1 MENKLLARYPLGY
14 EKRTWKQDY
23 FILSL
28 SSPAPYGTEKLKEK
42 DALTRQKLRR
52 AVKTSIDAGFN
63 LLGCLWADST
73 SAMDIVRC
81 AEGYGAK
88 VLFQDL
94 KGFGGM
100 GDSNIF
106 CQKNDLLGAIDKT
119 ANYDSVMGYCLWD
132 EPILDEHLTV
142 VRKMVEEV
150 ERICPEKLAY
160 TVAVPDYH
168 PLCRWE
174 DDAFAPY
181 IDKFLD
187 EIEPSVLSFDYYPV
201 GKREYDEKLQLDNS
215 TMWSDLEIARRAAQ
229 KRNMPLWFYY
239 QEHHY
244 HFHGW
249 DYDFTFPMARAM
261 ANAGILYGAKGLE
274 AYVEFDGFIDPYTG
288 KEGAFFDEQK
298 AFNREVANLGNTLMA
313 LKCKR
318 VIHDD
323 TLLPDH
329 KSMVGLR
336 TNLSESELLT
346 GRLFARISVS
356 EHEDD
361 YGNKYLMVLN
371 RDFKRTS
378 HFSLTLKEKSNIYEV
393 SKNDGEQRLIYTGE
407 TVLPVRLAPGEL
419 ALFRI
424 QNATETPYTVEY
436 YLDKD
441 NNA

>member
-14 EKRTWKQDY
+14 KKRTWKQDN

-28 SSPAPYGTEKLKEK
+28 SSPAPYGTGRLKEK
-42 DALTRQKLRR
+42 DELTRQKVRR
-52 AVKTSIDAGFN
+52 SVKTSIDAGFN
-63 LLGCLWADST
+63 LIGCLWADST
-73 SAMDIVRC
+73 TAMDVVRS
-81 AEGYGAK
+81 AEGHGAK

-94 KGFGGM
+94 KNFGGM
-100 GDSNIF
+100 GENTYCEKD
-106 CQKNDLLGAIDKT
+106 DLPGAITKT
-119 ANYDSVMGYCLWD
+119 TNYDCVMGYCLWD
-132 EPILDEHLTV
+132 EPLLDEHLNF
-142 VRKMVEEV
+142 VRKLADYCESV
-150 ERICPEKLAY
+150 CPEKLAY

-181 IDKFLD
+181 IEKYLD
-187 EIEPSVLSFDYYPV
+187 IIEPSILSFDYYPV
-201 GKREYDEKLQLDNS
+201 GKPEYNEKLQLDNS
-215 TMWSDLEIARRAAQ
+215 SMWSDLEIARRAAQ

-274 AYVEFDGFIDPYTG
+274 AYVEFDGFIDPFTG
-288 KEGAFFDEQK
+288 KKGVFFDEQK
-298 AFNREVANLGNTLMA
+298 ELNREISNLGNTLMA

-346 GRLFARISVS
+346 GGLFPRISVS

-361 YGNKYLMVLN
+361 YGNMYLMVLN
-371 RDFKRTS
+371 RDFKHTS
-378 HFSLTLKEKSNIYEV
+378 HLKLSLKEKSNVYEV
-393 SKNDGEQRLIYTGE
+393 SKNDGEQRLIYTNE
-407 TVLPVRLAPGEL
+407 TALPVRLAPGEL

-424 QNATETPYTVEY
+424 QNASETPYTVEY